1 MTYPKTLVV
10 YYSRTGHTEAVAHE
24 IARQTAADI
33 DVIDA
38 GAFAD
43 GGLWYLRAAWASW
56 RDHKVSIAPT
66 VHAPRNYD
74 LVVIAGP
81 IWVGRPCPPV
91 RAYLRGHATELPAV
105 AFVLTHGGG
114 DVTPAFKKLE
124 SDAGKAPVAQVTC
137 SDGERK
143 SGAEAEKIARFV
155 RALAPPSK
163 TAA

>member
-1 MTYPKTLVV
+1 MTNPKTLVV

-33 DVIDA
+33 EPIDA
-38 GAFAD
+38 GAFAK
-43 GGLWYLRAAWASW
+43 GGLWYFRAAWAAW
-56 RDHKVSIAPT
+56 RGRDVSIAPH

-81 IWVGRPCPPV
+81 VWMGRPCPPV
-91 RAYLRGHATELPAV
+91 RAYLRDHAADLPAV
-105 AFVLTHGGG
+105 AFALTHGGG
-114 DVTPAFKKLE
+114 DVTPVIKTLGAA
-124 SDAGKAPVAQVTC
+124 AGKAPVAQLTC
-137 SDGERK
+137 SEGERK

-155 RALAPPSK
+155 DTLAPPNK